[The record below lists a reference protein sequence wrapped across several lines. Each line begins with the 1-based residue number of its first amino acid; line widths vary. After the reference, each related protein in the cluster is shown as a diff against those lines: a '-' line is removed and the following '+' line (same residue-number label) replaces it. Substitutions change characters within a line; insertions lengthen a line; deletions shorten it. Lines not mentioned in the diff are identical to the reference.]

1 MAKKKNMEALRTL
14 GGIFCLFVV
23 FLNCLSLL
31 GSLPIRLSSLLLPSL
46 WLLLGVCLM
55 TTRKN
60 WLIVVGLLPLTILM
74 VQQAAFPLP
83 LDDLT
88 ALVHAL
94 LGRLLPGIGYGVLL
108 LLVLLPAAHTAVG
121 LRRSIWW
128 MPMLLVLP
136 SCILQHTSALVWA
149 QFGMIACVSLWFKPA
164 GR

>member
-1 MAKKKNMEALRTL
+1 MAKKKNMEALPTL

-94 LGRLLPGIGYGVLL
+94 LGRLLPGIGYGVCCFWCCFPLPTRRWDCAEASGGCL
-108 LLVLLPAAHTAVG
+108 CCWCCQAAFCSIPAHWFGRSLV
-121 LRRSIWW
+121 
-128 MPMLLVLP
+128 
-136 SCILQHTSALVWA
+136 
-149 QFGMIACVSLWFKPA
+149 
-164 GR
+164 